1 MKTVSTIINLSNIR
15 LEGIMTIL
23 PLEKTQKERESLFL
37 KTKKI
42 RDDISKKH
50 KIPLELSMGMSGDY
64 RDAIACGSTLIRV
77 GSKIFGTRE

>member
-1 MKTVSTIINLSNIR
+1 MKTVSTIINLSNIK

-64 RDAIACGSTLIRV
+64 RDAVACGSTLIRV
-77 GSKIFGTRE
+77 GSKIFGTRV

>member
-1 MKTVSTIINLSNIR
+1 MKTVSTIINLSNIK

-23 PLEKTQKERESLFL
+23 PLKKTQRERECLFL

-42 RDDISKKH
+42 RDHISKKH

-77 GSKIFGTRE
+77 GSKIFGIRV

>member
-1 MKTVSTIINLSNIR
+1 
-15 LEGIMTIL
+15 MTIL
-23 PLEKTQKERESLFL
+23 PLEKTQKERELLFL

-77 GSKIFGTRE
+77 GSKIFGKRA